1 MTADCGKDNA
11 DHGEATVEGVGTLD
25 NKTTAAANATA
36 TVTPSRKSEGRRIG
50 IAGALMT
57 RKLWR

>member
-1 MTADCGKDNA
+1 M
-11 DHGEATVEGVGTLD
+11 EGVGTLD